1 MKVTG
6 NVVTPRQDV
15 PRQQFREVFGN
26 FCTGVAVITAST
38 GGGPVGFSCQAL
50 TVVST
55 DPPLM
60 LFCPTKTLGCWPPIA
75 RSGRFGV
82 HVLAAEQGRLARLFG
97 TPGADKFGSVDWAPS
112 PSGTP
117 VLAGVLSWA
126 ECEVQ
131 AVHDGGDHHIVVGR
145 VVELGDSRSGEP
157 LLYHRGRLAAAPF
170 LRPAEMATI

>member
-26 FCTGVAVITAST
+26 FCTGVAVITAS
-38 GGGPVGFSCQAL
+38 GPVGFSCQAL

-170 LRPAEMATI
+170 LRPAQMATI